1 MACFLA
7 RGRRRESSLAIFG
20 PLSILILMAC
30 WATALV
36 FGFAM
41 IQWGLG
47 SRFNAP
53 TGNSGFWTDLY
64 LSGTTL
70 FTLGI
75 GDVTPIGPLAR
86 ALTVIEAGV
95 GFGFLALVMGYLP
108 VLYQGF
114 SRREVNISLL
124 DARAGSPPSAG
135 ELLRRHGHDMPEL
148 ETLLRDWERWSA
160 ELMESHLS
168 YPVLMFFRSQH
179 EHQSWLGALTAVL
192 DASALVMVGVEGA
205 PGRQAQLTFA
215 MARHAVVD
223 LAMVTGAGPSPG
235 GLSLAE
241 SEPGSGRRRIKGWGG
256 GRADT
261 GLPARHV
268 RALRDGAGATP
279 ATFPARLARRG
290 PRARRLADERLGQQR
305 RAPALQAGR
314 RRPPLA
320 SPRST
325 SSQGS
330 STVSISD
337 HRAPP
342 WRSRRHSRYPMS
354 VAAASATHPRKSQ
367 RRRSV
372 VKNTTARSPITQPTS
387 AHNVV

>member
-1 MACFLA
+1 MAHLIVAIAGILLILAIVWDAFETLVLPRTATRALRLTRLFYLVSWPAWVAVTCLLA
-7 RGRRRESSLAIFG
+7 RGRRRETFFAVFG
-20 PLSILILMAC
+20 PLSILALMAC

-41 IQWGLG
+41 IQWGL
-47 SRFNAP
+47 RLQFNAP
-53 TGNSGFWTDLY
+53 TGNSGFWTELY

-75 GDVTPIGPLAR
+75 GDVTPLGPIAR

-95 GFGFLALVMGYLP
+95 GFGFLALVIGYLP

-179 EHQSWLGALTAVL
+179 EHQSWLGALTAML

-205 PGRQAQLTFA
+205 PARQAKLTFA

-223 LAMVTGAGPSPG
+223 LAMVTHVPPRAPDPDRLPPEDFHS
-235 GLSLAE
+235 LRASLAQD
-241 SEPGSGRRRIKGWGG
+241 RVVLK
-256 GRADT
+256 
-261 GLPARHV
+261 
-268 RALRDGAGATP
+268 DGAVAERMLASLRAMYEPYVTG
-279 ATFPARLARRG
+279 LARRLRLTL
-290 PRARRLADERLGQQR
+290 PAWRAAEHELD
-305 RAPALQAGR
+305 
-314 RRPPLA
+314 
-320 SPRST
+320 
-325 SSQGS
+325 
-330 STVSISD
+330 D
-337 HRAPP
+337 
-342 WRSRRHSRYPMS
+342 WR
-354 VAAASATHPRKSQ
+354 
-367 RRRSV
+367 
-372 VKNTTARSPITQPTS
+372 TS
-387 AHNVV
+387 AWDKTGKLPGLNLDDDHL

>member
-1 MACFLA
+1 MPPATAHLIVAIAGILLILAIVWDAFEALVLPRTATRTLRPARIFYQTSWPAWVAVACFLA
-7 RGRRRESSLAIFG
+7 RGRRRESFLAIFG

-75 GDVTPIGPLAR
+75 GDVTPLGPFAR
-86 ALTVIEAGV
+86 ALTVVEAGV

-168 YPVLMFFRSQH
+168 YPVLLFFRSQH

-223 LAMVTGAGPSPG
+223 LAMVTGVRPCAPDPDRLAPEDFHS
-235 GLSLAE
+235 LRASLAQDGVVLKE
-241 SEPGSGRRRIKGWGG
+241 GAVAERTLASLRAMYEPYVMALAQRLRLALPAWRAADHELDDWRTSAWDDTGELPRIKL
-256 GRADT
+256 D
-261 GLPARHV
+261 
-268 RALRDGAGATP
+268 D
-279 ATFPARLARRG
+279 
-290 PRARRLADERLGQQR
+290 
-305 RAPALQAGR
+305 
-314 RRPPLA
+314 
-320 SPRST
+320 
-325 SSQGS
+325 
-330 STVSISD
+330 D
-337 HRAPP
+337 HL
-342 WRSRRHSRYPMS
+342 
-354 VAAASATHPRKSQ
+354 
-367 RRRSV
+367 
-372 VKNTTARSPITQPTS
+372 
-387 AHNVV
+387 